1 MSDADAAARDC
12 WVAGELRDELPGL
25 GLSALAVQ
33 APRLG
38 RSPRGV
44 REHLDALA
52 VRMHGAEAVAMRR
65 RPIPHAYRV
74 FFRHVGLD
82 PDTTRIPVE
91 AAAVE
96 RLVHGGF
103 ASRGLP
109 DDALTIALVETG
121 VPLWALDAAA
131 VHGPLGL
138 RLTRRG
144 ERLGAED
151 GAPGL
156 PAGHIVVADA
166 HAPIAPLFGDPP
178 PGYAVTRRTRELLLF
193 AIRVDGVP
201 LLAVEE
207 ALWACAEAL
216 RV

>member
-1 MSDADAAARDC
+1 MTEAAARDC
-12 WVAGELRDELPGL
+12 WVAEELRNEFPGL
-25 GLSALAVQ
+25 GLSSRAVPV
-33 APRLG
+33 PRLG

-52 VRMHGAEAVAMRR
+52 MRMRGAEAVALRQ

-91 AAAVE
+91 AAALE

-103 ASRGLP
+103 PSRGLP

-121 VPLWALDAAA
+121 VPLWALDAAS

-144 ERLGAED
+144 ERLGAQED
-151 GAPGL
+151 APDL
-156 PAGHIVVADA
+156 PAGRIVVADA
-166 HAPIAPLFGDPP
+166 HAPIAPLFTDPAP
-178 PGYAVTRRTRELLLF
+178 PYAVTRRTRELLLF

-216 RV
+216 RPD